1 MSDTIRY
8 VDNPLSI
15 DRPGVGVNLIYMTL
29 EGVLFFALTLL
40 LEVCFLTVHYFYNIR
55 LRMFKWFLV
64 VYRMGFSLLKS
75 VGCLSN
81 IFKGVK
87 HAQKQQMNLRYFMA
101 RYLHSFIF
109 HDLAINS

>member
-40 LEVCFLTVHYFYNIR
+40 LEVCFLTVHPFYD
-55 LRMFKWFLV
+55 L
-64 VYRMGFSLLKS
+64 
-75 VGCLSN
+75 CLCMY
-81 IFKGVK
+81 V
-87 HAQKQQMNLRYFMA
+87 
-101 RYLHSFIF
+101 
-109 HDLAINS
+109 